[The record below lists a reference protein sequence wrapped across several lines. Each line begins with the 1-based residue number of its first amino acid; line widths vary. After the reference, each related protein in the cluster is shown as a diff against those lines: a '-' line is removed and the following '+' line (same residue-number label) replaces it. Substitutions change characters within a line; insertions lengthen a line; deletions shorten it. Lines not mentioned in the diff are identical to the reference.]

1 MGKLILFIIGDLI
14 MGAEYCNIMIN
25 DPELKMTD
33 KEIKVFAQGVIE
45 QAEYDHGHSGY
56 SGSFAEKEG
65 VTILRDEVFM
75 DEAAADK
82 FLDDLDTNKWEYA
95 DAVPVAGVGWYMA
108 GWCSA

>member
-1 MGKLILFIIGDLI
+1 
-14 MGAEYCNIMIN
+14 MGAEYCSTMIN

-33 KEIKVFAQGVIE
+33 KEIEEAAQGVIE
-45 QAEYDHGHSGY
+45 QAEYDFGHSGY
-56 SGSFAEKEG
+56 SGSFAEKES

-82 FLDDLDTNKWEYA
+82 FIDDMDNDKWGPA
-95 DAVPVAGVGWYMA
+95 DVVPVAGVGWYMA

>member
-1 MGKLILFIIGDLI
+1 
-14 MGAEYCNIMIN
+14 MGAEYCSTIIT
-25 DPELKMTD
+25 DPELKMTNT
-33 KEIKVFAQGVIE
+33 EIEEAAQGVIE
-45 QAEYDHGHSGY
+45 TAEYDYGYSGY
-56 SGSFAEKEG
+56 SGSFAEKDG

-82 FLDDLDTNKWEYA
+82 FLDEMDTSKWEYA

>member
-1 MGKLILFIIGDLI
+1 
-14 MGAEYCNIMIN
+14 MGAEYCYTTIN

-33 KEIKVFAQGVIE
+33 KEIKAAAQGVIE
-45 QAEYDHGHSGY
+45 QAEYDYGHSGY
-56 SGSFAEKEG
+56 SGSFAEKTG

-82 FLDDLDTNKWEYA
+82 FLADLDTNKWEDA